1 MVNAVRHQHNST
13 TTPQNN
19 PAQKNDPKPL
29 INQSLNNLN
38 MRAPSELI
46 TLRIDLNK
54 LNLCDMV
61 VQLEKGL
68 ESELKASK
76 STSALF
82 PTSLSLNEFNETAK
96 NQKSFQTV
104 FQDTLTTF
112 LSAIEKRQEIPESLK
127 KALHQKLN
135 TKSAFYLYGEKLG
148 HYDKSASN
156 NHIKLN
162 VIEYT
167 RALLGAIHSTNT
179 KHIELAL
186 KYFPPQPKDLKCIE
200 GTLSRLQSSQQSF
213 DNDAITLKLAPVK
226 SIVST
231 LSPDISDAGQ
241 YLRNMLIIAMQ
252 KQHIFDRIHEG
263 NHVHAPFGMMQLL
276 GVNPKLLN
284 DLDTFA
290 QSQAIEVSSQQ
301 TDQLISTFHDDT
313 RNFIQESFKLDA
325 AQKNLDDFTRQL
337 ELALQ
342 LDDQALTEC
351 LNSIG
356 QAPIAQLL
364 TPGSAFEDTYGTWD
378 ELYMK
383 IESWDYKAIENDLN
397 KLLERDLS
405 LTAPASTEIKTPKP
419 LQRIEQLNQIK
430 QTHNPHEQ
438 FLALQHCFSQ
448 LLKLNL
454 YKEET
459 IRPPYLSW
467 IKVFMPQ
474 EEIKAPKN
482 QLFIDTLRQRLSDL
496 SKTIEHP
503 VNKQLFRN
511 IQIVLIGTAQDEYP
525 FYTQTTHQIY
535 SAMHNHEH
543 GKPLSINDIVTL
555 LQLQLLNK
563 DDAKAHILKQS
574 SNTQALNQQEL
585 AHHCSNLS
593 LNRDSNSAH
602 WLNTL
607 SEVVPKVVEQACV
620 EHGLQ
625 LLKTKQLKQLQT
637 LLSPPKGIISLAPAL
652 LSNDQIHSALP
663 ALAGQCLRSF
673 IETTDTDLHPL
684 LLKSAQAKSNL
695 TDYKNEHA
703 PLGAYV
709 VAAQLKKKNPS
720 MAKSLSKIKW
730 PASHFTDDIAQGQN
744 SRLLK
749 YAFTQNDVHTLR
761 TYIDSIY
768 PVSSENIADTT
779 KGIADYL
786 LTHIESVKNDD
797 LAQTFKLLKFLDPKQ
812 HELCINHLLSSSF
825 EQGVAEGLRAC
836 QLLKKVPGHQQVEHI
851 LPYLFQIVNRNNSTQ
866 EALIRNLVQSL
877 GQQHQKYDYGDD
889 KTFLTKMLFACV
901 QSESRYD
908 IHSQTLAAV
917 FPQVKAFLQDA
928 QSILK
933 TMSAIDLLQL
943 SQEKKIGLDKVIDY
957 FVTGLSSQESKQFKQ
972 YLIKAQTD
980 EVKALPPLV
989 IKGILN
995 ALGND
1000 ADDKTLKVKLKSSM
1014 GTTSNSSQFSKAFK
1028 VRF

>member
-1 MVNAVRHQHNST
+1 MVNAVRHQHGST

-19 PAQKNDPKPL
+19 PTQKNAPKPL
-29 INQSLNNLN
+29 INQSLNNQN

-46 TLRIDLNK
+46 TLHIDLNK

-61 VQLEKGL
+61 VQLERGL
-68 ESELKASK
+68 VSELKASK

-127 KALHQKLN
+127 KALQQKLN

-276 GVNPKLLN
+276 GVTPTLL
-284 DLDTFA
+284 DELDTFTQA
-290 QSQAIEVSSQQ
+290 QALAISSQQ
-301 TDQLISTFHDDT
+301 TDTLISTFHNDT

-325 AQKNLDDFTRQL
+325 AQKNIDDFTRQL

-342 LDDQALTEC
+342 LEDQALTEC
-351 LNSIG
+351 LNSID

-364 TPGSAFEDTYGTWD
+364 TPGSAFEDTYGSWD
-378 ELYMK
+378 ELYLK
-383 IESWDYKAIENDLN
+383 IESWDYKAIESDLN
-397 KLLERDLS
+397 KLLEKDLS
-405 LTAPASTEIKTPKP
+405 LTASANTTTSSITPQNL
-419 LQRIEQLNQIK
+419 LQQIQQVQK
-430 QTHNPHEQ
+430 PHEQ
-438 FLALQHCFSQ
+438 YLALQHCFSQ
-448 LLKLNL
+448 LLNL
-454 YKEET
+454 TSYKGET
-459 IRPPYLSW
+459 IRPAFLDW
-467 IKVFMPQ
+467 IQIFIPATKLEV
-474 EEIKAPKN
+474 PKG
-482 QLFIDTLRQRLSDL
+482 QLFLETLAVKLSAL
-496 SKTIEHP
+496 TKMIEHP
-503 VNKQLFRN
+503 VNKQLFKN
-511 IQIVLIGTAQDEYP
+511 IQKVLMCTAQEEFP
-525 FYTQTTHQIY
+525 FCSQTTSGIY
-535 SAMHNHEH
+535 NAVHNHEH
-543 GKPLSINDIVTL
+543 GKPLTINEIVAL

-593 LNRDSNSAH
+593 LNGDSHSAH
-602 WLNTL
+602 WLKTL

-625 LLKTKQLKQLQT
+625 LLKTKQFEQLQT
-637 LLSPPKGIISLAPAL
+637 FLSPPKGVINLAPAL
-652 LSNDQIHSALP
+652 ISNDQIHSALP
-663 ALAGQCLRSF
+663 ALAGQCLRSL
-673 IETTDTDLHPL
+673 IETTDTELHPL
-684 LLKSAQAKSNL
+684 LLKSAQAKKNL

-703 PLGAYV
+703 PMGAYV
-709 VAAQLKKKNPS
+709 AAAQLKKKNPT

-730 PASHFTDDIAQGQN
+730 PASHFSDDLAQGQN
-744 SRLLK
+744 SRLLR

-768 PVSSENIADTT
+768 PVSDENIAGTT
-779 KGIADYL
+779 KGMADYL
-786 LTHIESVKNDD
+786 LTHIESIKSDD
-797 LAQTFKLLKFLDPKQ
+797 LAQAFKLLKFLDPKQ
-812 HELCINHLLSSSF
+812 HELCVNHFLSSSF
-825 EQGVAEGLRAC
+825 SQGMAEGLRAC
-836 QLLKKVPGHQQVEHI
+836 QLLKKVPGHQQVEHL
-851 LPYLFQIVNRNNSTQ
+851 LPFLFQVVNRHNSTQ

-877 GQQHQKYDYGDD
+877 GQQHQKYDYGND
-889 KTFLTKMLFACV
+889 KSLIAKMMFACV

-917 FPQVKAFLQDA
+917 FPQVKALLQDPRL
-928 QSILK
+928 ILK

-943 SQEKKIGLDKVIDY
+943 SQEKKIGLDKVVNY
-957 FVTGLSSQESKQFKQ
+957 FMTGLSNQDSKQFKQ

-1000 ADDKTLKVKLKSSM
+1000 TDDKTLKVKLKSSM